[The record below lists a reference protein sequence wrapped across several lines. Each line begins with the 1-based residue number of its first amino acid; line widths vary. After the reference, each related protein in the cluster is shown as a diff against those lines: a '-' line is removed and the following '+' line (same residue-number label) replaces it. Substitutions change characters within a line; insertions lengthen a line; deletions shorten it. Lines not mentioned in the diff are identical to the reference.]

1 MRINLFSNN
10 MRYNP
15 LVIIYNK
22 YNILDL
28 AQVLISDRV
37 VYLQNSVTYKE

>member
-1 MRINLFSNN
+1 

-28 AQVLISDRV
+28 AQVLISDRA

>member
-1 MRINLFSNN
+1 

-15 LVIIYNK
+15 LVILYNK